1 MSSANPTIANAR
13 KQEHKSNP
21 VMKILIL
28 LIVLVGIGGAGFYMT
43 TMQAEEDNVQEL
55 TSETEILGVWQY
67 EPRDSKDMFSREI
80 DLLWAG
86 GFLTQSSGG
95 PYREKSKDVWRAGEW
110 HVEESE
116 TENESGE
123 TELVKELVVRFDW
136 VRNLITREELDIASA
151 NIEERFHV
159 QLLNDGQGMLLT
171 PESGEPLAFKKIKRK
186 TVQELA
192 AERAAA
198 EAEAEGD
205 GS

>member
-1 MSSANPTIANAR
+1 
-13 KQEHKSNP
+13 
-21 VMKILIL
+21 MKILLL
-28 LIVLVGIGGAGFYMT
+28 LIVLVGIGGAGFYMS
-43 TMQAEEDNVQEL
+43 TMQAEEEEIQEL
-55 TSETEILGVWQY
+55 ESETEILGVWQY
-67 EPRDSKDMFSREI
+67 EPRDSGDTFTREI
-80 DLLWAG
+80 DLRSAG

-116 TENESGE
+116 TETEDGK

-136 VRNLITREELDIASA
+136 VRNLVSHEELDIAAA
-151 NIEERFHV
+151 NIVERFHV

-171 PESGEPLAFKKIKRK
+171 PEKGEPLAFKKIKRK

-205 GS
+205 GM